1 MSRRYDEQI
10 EVRWGAAGEHGV
22 RLEGALP
29 GGARSTVEVP
39 TLFLWRGRVHVV
51 RAVLAR
57 WTQRVPWW
65 RIDPDAEVGAGTEVD
80 TEVRAR
86 AEVRAG
92 VEQIA
97 VEGRADVDRDRATRP
112 ELERVVWRV
121 EAGAGRSSG
130 TGVYDLVQGERWRL
144 DRVTD

>member
-1 MSRRYDEQI
+1 MSRRYDEQV
-10 EVRWGAAGEHGV
+10 EVRCGAPREHGV

-29 GGARSTVEVP
+29 GAPDGMSEVP

-65 RIDPDAEVGAGTEVD
+65 RTDPDAALSAGAEGG
-80 TEVRAR
+80 AY
-86 AEVRAG
+86 AG
-92 VEQIA
+92 P
-97 VEGRADVDRDRATRP
+97 GRATARP

-130 TGVYDLVQGERWRL
+130 TGVYDLVQGEQWRL